1 MVDQFIYIYIVDQ
14 WFTTW
19 SIDQWRNKGPPMNCL
34 IHVLTGVF
42 FAPIY
47 TWIFHLRNPRRQEVK
62 NLDLRVFEFSDLGIL
77 QKSAMYFV
85 AWLFW
90 RVTGRWVGPFGE
102 VFVKEFFCTMVNH
115 HSITVWEN
123 ICCFGW
129 VFQRWTRRSG
139 GLDGLK
145 REFWKKE
152 ESEESGSGSTRK
164 MWFGLVV

>member
-1 MVDQFIYIYIVDQ
+1 MVDQFIYIYIVNQ

-19 SIDQWRNKGPPMNCL
+19 SIDQWRNKGHPQKNCL
-34 IHVLTGVF
+34 IHVLTGGF
-42 FAPIY
+42 LAPIHGSS
-47 TWIFHLRNPRRQEVK
+47 ISNPRRQEVK

-90 RVTGRWVGPFGE
+90 RVTGRWVVPFGE
-102 VFVKEFFCTMVNH
+102 VFFRSFFVVPWLNH
-115 HSITVWEN
+115 HSITGWEN

-152 ESEESGSGSTRK
+152 ESEESGSGSTRQL
-164 MWFGLVV
+164 WFGLVV